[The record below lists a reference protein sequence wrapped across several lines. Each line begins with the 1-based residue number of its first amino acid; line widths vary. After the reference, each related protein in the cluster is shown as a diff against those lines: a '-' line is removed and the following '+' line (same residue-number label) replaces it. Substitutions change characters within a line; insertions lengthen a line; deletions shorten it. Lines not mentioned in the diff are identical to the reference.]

1 MAQFKSLAKGLNRTH
16 LFDIDTT
23 GFDYTTLAKLLERDG
38 EGHAYTIRGAYINTQ
53 SRYYEKSPLLA
64 LDDIYVNL
72 PQHQLEDVETMRE
85 DPAYVQGINEGRLG
99 FIIESYMIDDSI
111 YYKAQFVDMKDGA
124 MI

>member
-1 MAQFKSLAKGLNRTH
+1 MAVKSLASGLNKSH
-16 LFDIDTT
+16 LFNIDTT
-23 GFDYTTLAKLLERDG
+23 DFKFINLQKLLERDG
-38 EGHAYTIRGAYINTQ
+38 ESKVYTIRGAYISTK
-53 SRYYEKSPLLA
+53 SRYNDEAPLLA

-72 PQHQLEDVETMRE
+72 PQHQLEDVKTMRD

-99 FIIESYMIDDSI
+99 FIIEPYMIDDAI

>member
-1 MAQFKSLAKGLNRTH
+1 MAVKSLAKGLNRTH
-16 LFDIDTT
+16 LFNIDTT
-23 GFDYTTLAKLLERDG
+23 EFKYTTLQKLLERDG
-38 EGHAYTIRGAYINTQ
+38 EGKAYTIRGAYINTQ
-53 SRYYEKSPLLA
+53 SRYYDRSPLLA
-64 LDDIYVNL
+64 IDDVYVNL

-99 FIIESYMIDDSI
+99 FIIEPYMIDDAI